1 VDLKQI
7 IRTIPDFPEPG
18 VMFRDISTVLQD
30 PAALKHAVDQMAN
43 LCRGHDF
50 DLVLGPESRGFIF
63 GVPVAYILNK
73 GFVPIRKAGKLPYK
87 TVRKSYALEYGESV
101 LEMHV
106 DAVKPGQRVIIVD
119 DLLAT
124 GGTSRAM
131 AEMIEEIGGKV
142 IRLAFFIELEM
153 LGGRGLLNGYDVESV
168 IKY

>member
-1 VDLKQI
+1 MDLKQI

-18 VMFRDISTVLQD
+18 ILFRDISTVLQD
-30 PAALKHAVDQMAN
+30 AGALKYAVDQMAS
-43 LCRGHDF
+43 LCGGLHF